1 MNIIKRII
9 GVLCMIIAP
18 VAVYLLAKN
27 GFAKMSAALPAD
39 KTNAITQW
47 SILIIIFT
55 PVMFGLLLFGW
66 YALKGEYGKKE
77 YKKLPFAAFAAHQID
92 NPSEINQGKRI
103 DENL

>member
-1 MNIIKRII
+1 
-9 GVLCMIIAP
+9 MIIAP

-66 YALKGEYGKKE
+66 YAAKGEYAE
-77 YKKLPFAAFAAHQID
+77 TM
-92 NPSEINQGKRI
+92 NVE
-103 DENL
+103 